1 MAVMPE
7 WGRRIGSKLA
17 GHSLPLL
24 LAVLFLLP
32 AWWVVV
38 LSLRQPG
45 LPPSLSI
52 PWWPTD
58 PAFGNYHQLFDLV
71 PMARQAV
78 NSFLVVGIAV
88 PLTIVTASWAGYAMA
103 NLGARR
109 RRRFVVGAVL
119 LMLVP
124 VTALWLTRFI
134 LFKNL
139 GLMNTLGA
147 LIVPAIGGTNPFY
160 VLLFYWTFRRIPRET
175 FEAARLDGAGHWRVW
190 FRLAMPLARP
200 TIVTVGVLTFSFY
213 WSDLISPLLYLRSPG
228 LYTLPIGLSSLQ
240 QMDVTDAPLIM
251 AGVVVI
257 LTPVIGAF
265 LLAHRYF
272 WPDEMLLKPL
282 DLKAPTGVEVGD
294 PS

>member
-1 MAVMPE
+1 MPE
-7 WGRRIGSKLA
+7 LMRRLRSKLV
-17 GHSLPLL
+17 GHAIPLT
-24 LAVLFLLP
+24 LALMFLLP

-52 PWWPTD
+52 PWWPAS
-58 PAFGNYHQLFDLV
+58 PAFDNYRQIFELV
-71 PMARQAV
+71 PMAQQAV
-78 NSFLVVGIAV
+78 NSFLVVGLAV
-88 PLTIVTASWAGYAMA
+88 PLTILTASWAGYAMA
-103 NLGARR
+103 NLGSRP
-109 RRRFVVGAVL
+109 RRRFVLGAVL

-134 LFKNL
+134 LFKQL
-139 GLMNTLGA
+139 GLVNTLGA

-175 FEAARLDGAGHWRVW
+175 FEAARLDGAGHWRIW
-190 FRLAMPLARP
+190 SRLAMPLARP

-213 WSDLISPLLYLRSPG
+213 WSDLLSPLLYLRSPG
-228 LYTLPIGLSSLQ
+228 RYTLPVGLSSLQ

-251 AGVVVI
+251 TGVVVI
-257 LTPVIGAF
+257 LLPVIVAF

-282 DLKAPTGVEVGD
+282 NLKRPAGVEAAD
-294 PS
+294 PP

>member
-1 MAVMPE
+1 MPE
-7 WGRRIGSKLA
+7 LRHRFGPKLV
-17 GHSLPLL
+17 GHALPLL
-24 LAVLFLLP
+24 LAVAFLLP
-32 AWWVVV
+32 AWWVLV
-38 LSLRQPG
+38 LSLRTPG
-45 LPPSLSI
+45 LPPSLAI
-52 PWWPTD
+52 PWWPAS
-58 PAFGNYHQLFDLV
+58 PAFDNYRQLFDLV
-71 PMARQAV
+71 PMARQAG
-78 NSFLVVGIAV
+78 NSLLVVGIAV

-103 NLGARR
+103 NLTARR
-109 RRRFVVGAVL
+109 RRRFVLGTVL
-119 LMLVP
+119 VMLVP
-124 VTALWLTRFI
+124 ITALWLTRVI
-134 LFKNL
+134 LFRHL

-190 FRLAMPLARP
+190 SALAMPLARP
-200 TIVTVGVLTFSFY
+200 TIVTVAVLAFSFY

-228 LYTLPIGLSSLQ
+228 NYTLPVGLSSLQ

-257 LTPVIGAF
+257 LVPVIGAF

-282 DLKAPTGVEVGD
+282 NLKRPAGVEAVD